1 MSKFDLNKTQELYE
15 LFKTPREQRNDGWKE
30 RFYGAVVDA
39 SMATTPQQVLRGP
52 DGFPYFVLN
61 LPPAGEPFETF
72 CVSHVLDICLN
83 NGFGIVVEPGTVP
96 QWVFTYGNLWSLKE
110 FGEFEIARGARPA
123 KEDGASSGRD
133 TAAVAAGKLQ
143 PVLVGQPSST
153 LFPPYAR
160 KTIRNFLVESAGKE
174 SARVLLLNDVR
185 EEPQQALVFSV
196 FVEDFSDP
204 RDFEKIMY
212 RLTWFFPSHYRLATL
227 AKDSD
232 LTQRFEPL

>member
-1 MSKFDLNKTQELYE
+1 MSKFDLNKTQELCE
-15 LFKTPREQRNDGWKE
+15 LFKTPREQRDDAWKE
-30 RFYGAVVDA
+30 RFYSAVVDA

-61 LPPAGEPFETF
+61 LPPAGEPFEAF
-72 CVSHVLDICLN
+72 CVSHVLDICLS
-83 NGFGIVVEPGTVP
+83 NGFGIVIEPGAVP

-123 KEDGASSGRD
+123 KEDGTSSGRD

-160 KTIRNFLVESAGKE
+160 KTIRNFLVESAGEE

-196 FVEDFSDP
+196 FVEDFADP

-212 RLTWFFPSHYRLATL
+212 RLTWFFPSHCRLATL